1 MHKIQKLFILSTRS
15 IEYEHFN
22 AFNEQQK
29 ERTHSFNPKRTH
41 SLSFE
46 HIQFAKS
53 SLYDIKIIIKETDVY
68 TPFLNFI
75 KPKQPSFTMIMTNI
89 ALPVSI

>member
-1 MHKIQKLFILSTRS
+1 METESKQRKMHKIQKLFILSTRS

-29 ERTHSFNPKRTH
+29 ERTHSFFQPKENTF
-41 SLSFE
+41 LSFK

-53 SLYDIKIIIKETDVY
+53 SLYDIKKIMIKETDVHHC
-68 TPFLNFI
+68 
-75 KPKQPSFTMIMTNI
+75 
-89 ALPVSI
+89 

>member
-53 SLYDIKIIIKETDVY
+53 SLYDIKIIIKETDVHH
-68 TPFLNFI
+68 FLILLNLNNHR
-75 KPKQPSFTMIMTNI
+75 S
-89 ALPVSI
+89 L